1 MKSVF
6 RKAAGLVA
14 AAAMTTGM
22 ALSAQAADYVY
33 NFPLPPQHNVAK
45 FGLEPLF
52 NQDLG
57 QKWRFV
63 TGGQLYSA
71 TAALQSV
78 GRDVSEGTLV
88 IPSLF
93 SAQLKHAIIPN
104 ELLNLWE
111 EPVSNSIAAVDFYF
125 NDCPECLQDYEKLGA
140 TFLATY
146 GAGFYGLLCN
156 KKVTNLAEVKG
167 KRIQAIGAQARWVEA
182 LGGTP
187 VAASPSEMAQNLESG
202 NMDCVVGSLAW
213 LVSYPIADAVKYVLD
228 YGYGNY
234 TGVGLMVMNR
244 KAWDNLSDDA
254 QRDMWAALPAA
265 TARVVIAGYLGDDL
279 KARDLAKEKGIVVTK
294 SGNDIRQVWENLKKT
309 EVDSVI
315 ALAKERGVENPRRI
329 VDSFVAYDAKW
340 RKLLKDKGIYDLI
353 AKGGPGA
360 GELDAATD
368 ALAKLIWDE
377 IYSKIDPTKI

>member
-1 MKSVF
+1 MNSIIQ
-6 RKAAGLVA
+6 KAMGVGTA
-14 AAAMTTGM
+14 AALTVGV
-22 ALSAQAADYVY
+22 ALAGHADDYVF

-52 NQDLG
+52 NEDLG
-57 QKWRFV
+57 ADWRFV
-63 TGGQLYSA
+63 TGGQIYSA

-78 GRDVSEGTLV
+78 GRGVSEGTLV

-125 NDCPECLQDYEKLGA
+125 NDCPECLEDYDKLGA
-140 TFLATY
+140 VFLATY

-156 KKVTNLAEVKG
+156 TKVTTLAEVRG
-167 KRIQAIGAQARWVEA
+167 KRIQAVGAQARWVEA
-182 LGGTP
+182 LGATP
-187 VAASPSEMAQNLESG
+187 VAASPSEMAQNLETG

-213 LVSYPIADAVKYVLD
+213 LVSYPIADTVTHVLD

-234 TGVGLMVMNR
+234 NSVGLMVMNR
-244 KAWDNLSDDA
+244 RAWDSLDDDA
-254 QRDMWAALPAA
+254 KRAMWRALPAA
-265 TARVVIAGYLGDDL
+265 TARVVVAGYLGDDL
-279 KARDLAKEKGIVVTK
+279 KARQLARDKNIVVTK
-294 SGNDIRQVWENLKKT
+294 SGDDVRRVWEELKKT
-309 EVDSVI
+309 EIASVVK
-315 ALAKERGVENPRRI
+315 LADERGVKNPQRI
-329 VDSFVAYDAKW
+329 VDSFIAYDAKW
-340 RKLLKDKGIYDLI
+340 RKLLKDRGIYELI
-353 AKGGPGA
+353 EQGGPGE

-368 ALAKLIWDE
+368 ALAELIWEE